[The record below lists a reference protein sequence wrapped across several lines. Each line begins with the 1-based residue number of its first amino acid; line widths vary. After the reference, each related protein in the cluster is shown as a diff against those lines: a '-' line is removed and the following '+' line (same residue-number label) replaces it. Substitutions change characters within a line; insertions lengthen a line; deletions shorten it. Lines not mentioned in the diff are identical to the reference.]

1 MPAQTAIDRLN
12 RVLAMLRKSFPQYA
26 RHARPYIPPGHEQAW
41 RTLKD
46 IATTEESLAHQVNDE
61 IIALGGLPDHGDFPI
76 EFTDTHDLGVDY
88 MIAEAVGY
96 QRQDIAD
103 LEEIVNALANV
114 PSSHAVCEEILNVA
128 KHHLKSLEDLH
139 AKPGSSTDFGANG
152 AKTNDAPVSQAPSAP
167 THPT

>member
-1 MPAQTAIDRLN
+1 MPSSDPTAILN

-61 IIALGGLPDHGDFPI
+61 IVSMGGTTDSGDFPI
-76 EFTDTHDLGVDY
+76 EFTDTHDLGIDY
-88 MIAEAVGY
+88 MIAEAIGY

-103 LEEIVNALANV
+103 LDACIKDLADR
-114 PSSHAVCEEILNVA
+114 PSAHAVCEEILNVA
-128 KHHLKSLEDLH
+128 KRHLKSLEDLH
-139 AKPGSSTDFGANG
+139 ANPGSSTDFGANG
-152 AKTNDAPVSQAPSAP
+152 AKANDAPVSQVPTAP